1 MFFEKKIKKMFNII
15 LFQIFTKW
23 YKLATQKLENAS
35 QKTCYKKE
43 NVGHSNHICLNLW
56 YAWYAMLHML
66 YIVHLTFQIH
76 DLSWNLAYYKVLVTC
91 HG

>member
-1 MFFEKKIKKMFNII
+1 MFNII
-15 LFQIFTKW
+15 LIQIFTKC

-66 YIVHLTFQIH
+66 YSASNIPNTRPMMELG
-76 DLSWNLAYYKVLVTC
+76 LL
-91 HG
+91 